1 MIATLMENNDKKTFI
16 NLYMNLLKV
25 VRNGS
30 LYEKDD
36 MNEVNIFNFS
46 LHLDNNLHYCIS

>member
-1 MIATLMENNDKKTFI
+1 MENNDI
-16 NLYMNLLKV
+16 YDMNLLKV
-25 VRNGS
+25 VRNDS

-36 MNEVNIFNFS
+36 MNEVNIFNFW

>member
-36 MNEVNIFNFS
+36 MNEVNIFNF
-46 LHLDNNLHYCIS
+46 DGISTIICATV